1 MTIKTTKS
9 KFFRG
14 FVEGQTISDGRTV
27 TAEMID
33 QAVETFNAETYS
45 PGINIE
51 HLSGF
56 SPEGPFN
63 RYGDVSA
70 VKAQVDDVTIAG
82 KTEKRK
88 ALYMQVDALDSLVAL
103 AASGQKPFPSVE
115 LTGDYAGTGKVG
127 LVGLAFTDNPA
138 SIATQKLNFSRG
150 AAVNGNL
157 VAKGEEAVT
166 LEFEIKPQDT
176 DTIVD
181 GLFSR
186 FMDKI
191 RGSKEPEKKLEPA
204 SIAEP
209 ANFTAALEDL
219 TDTFKQ
225 ALAAAVNPLSE
236 GQAALTARFD
246 KLEGQL
252 SKTEQPNQFR
262 RQPSPGGAGGEE
274 TDC

>member
-1 MTIKTTKS
+1 MKS
-9 KFFRG
+9 QFFRC
-14 FVEGQTISDGRTV
+14 FVAGSTISDGRTI
-27 TAEMID
+27 TPEMID
-33 QAVETFNAETYS
+33 QIVETFNAETYT

-63 RYGDVSA
+63 RYGDVAA

-88 ALYMQVDALDSLVAL
+88 ALYMQVDALDSLVTL
-103 AASGQKPFPSVE
+103 AGNGQKPFPSVE

-138 SIATQKLNFSRG
+138 SIATQKLNFSRA
-150 AAVNGNL
+150 AAVSGNV

-166 LEFEIKPQDT
+166 LEFEVTPQDA

-191 RGSKEPEKKLEPA
+191 RCAKEPEKKPEPKPEA
-204 SIAEP
+204 AND
-209 ANFTAALEDL
+209 NFTAALGEL
-219 TDTFKQ
+219 ADTFKQ
-225 ALAAAVNPLSE
+225 ALTAAVKPVTDA
-236 GQAALTARFD
+236 QASISARFD
-246 KLEGQL
+246 MLEGKFA
-252 SKTEQPNQFR
+252 KTEQPDTFR
-262 RQPSPGGAGGEE
+262 RQPSPGGKTGEL